1 MYNDANFLVKP
12 KMFKTAIL
20 SEVTPAMY
28 LHPKCPQFL
37 LIRVK
42 ENVWNVL
49 TSLNPMGTVGKIME
63 QI

>member
-1 MYNDANFLVKP
+1 MCKIS
-12 KMFKTAIL
+12 IL

-28 LHPKCPQFL
+28 LQPKCPQFL

-42 ENVWNVL
+42 EHVWDVL